1 MDHLLF
7 YQEMARDKDTFLV
20 DMGASKGHYEDQRR
34 QGAVS
39 ESRRIYGEAHNRNQD
54 PGLCV

>member
-1 MDHLLF
+1 
-7 YQEMARDKDTFLV
+7 MARDKDTFLV